1 MSPMALET
9 RYSWTTRVSS
19 PATQA
24 QQGALLELPLPPPR
38 QPIYATR
45 AAPPTKREQPSPS
58 AGVLLAKRD
67 SFTEKARDR

>member
-24 QQGALLELPLPPPR
+24 QQGALLELPLSPQR
-38 QPIYATR
+38 QPMYATR
-45 AAPPTKREQPSPS
+45 AAPPTKREQSSPS

-67 SFTEKARDR
+67 SFTEKARER